1 MADVI
6 DPPAALDVA
15 SVDLDVRSASRR
27 GEPESSFPLRGKQR
41 VFFVHRDDVAEY
53 AARSDLRQG
62 MVVVKTDLRV
72 RTDMRRHIEMSKRVE
87 PKLLGGPSE
96 VVIWSKVE

>member
-6 DPPAALDVA
+6 DPPAALEVA
-15 SVDLDVRSASRR
+15 SIDLDVRSVSRR
-27 GEPESSFPLRGKQR
+27 GEPESGFPVRGKQR
-41 VFFVHRDDVAEY
+41 VFFVHRNDVAEY

-72 RTDMRRHIEMSKRVE
+72 RTDIRPHIEVSKRVE

-96 VVIWSKVE
+96 VVIGSKGE